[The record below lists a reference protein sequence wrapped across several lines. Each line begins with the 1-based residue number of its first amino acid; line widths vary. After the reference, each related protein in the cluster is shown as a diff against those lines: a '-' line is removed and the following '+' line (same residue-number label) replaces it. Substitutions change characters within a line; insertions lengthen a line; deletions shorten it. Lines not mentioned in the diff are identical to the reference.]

1 MIKLTLKKKKAKITT
16 TLGLETGCD
25 ENDSKQAMPVSS
37 WLGDVL

>member
-1 MIKLTLKKKKAKITT
+1 MIKLTLKENAKITT

-25 ENDSKQAMPVSS
+25 ENDSKQAMHVSS